1 MIFYTRQGERMPTA
15 STQTTKDKATQ
26 CPAKRPPAGVKSE
39 KAKPN
44 TVTHRLVSQSS
55 ETLLLHE
62 KVVVDRVAHENAYE
76 ERDGRRNWSC
86 CVLITSKNLKACGKK
101 VAILQNVTTNIV

>member
-1 MIFYTRQGERMPTA
+1 MIFYTLDREKRMPTA

-26 CPAKRPPAGVKSE
+26 CPAKRPPAGARVR

-44 TVTHRLVSQSS
+44 TSHTELVSRSS

-76 ERDGRRNWSC
+76 ERR
-86 CVLITSKNLKACGKK
+86 
-101 VAILQNVTTNIV
+101 